1 VSIEKFRALLQAK
14 PQQISFAQTM
24 QLIEQD
30 YDYSPTEFRNGL
42 GESAVLNVAG
52 SNEGSCKIFA
62 FGLLNDLS
70 AEQVL
75 HCFGDYYRLDVLQN
89 PEGADHQ
96 NIRNFIRDG
105 WQGIV
110 FSGSALSLKQAEV

>member
-1 VSIEKFRALLQAK
+1 VSIEKFRALLQDK
-14 PQQISFAQTM
+14 PEQIQFAQTM
-24 QLIEQD
+24 QLIEHY
-30 YDYSPTEFRNGL
+30 YDYSPTEFCNGL
-42 GESAVLNVAG
+42 GESKVVNAAG
-52 SNEGSCKIFA
+52 CNEGSCKIFA

-89 PEGADHQ
+89 PAAEDHQ

-110 FSGSALSLKQAEV
+110 FSGSVLSPKQAEV